1 MKERQYVV
9 KRYVCTNCGHVG
21 SPFYEAKGNPAI
33 EVLLWLFF
41 LIPGLI
47 YSLWRSQSRYPVCP
61 KCQSPHMIPGD
72 SPKGKKLLEER
83 GLESTYVVSAKK
95 TSRKALWIM
104 LAVILVFM
112 AIVCYYA
119 YLA

>member
-1 MKERQYVV
+1 
-9 KRYVCTNCGHVG
+9 
-21 SPFYEAKGNPAI
+21 
-33 EVLLWLFF
+33 
-41 LIPGLI
+41 
-47 YSLWRSQSRYPVCP
+47 
-61 KCQSPHMIPGD
+61 MIPGD